1 MNIYDKCVNSDYLRF
16 NKIDY
21 VLQLKYEPDLKWK

>member
-1 MNIYDKCVNSDYLRF
+1 MRIYDGCENSNLLRF

-21 VLQLKYEPDLKWK
+21 VLQLRYELDLKWK